1 ADYYNLL
8 GHLAAIAS
16 DGRDIMTKLLY
27 QEMFIRDNSVVV
39 VSSHR
44 GARLERVL
52 RHLSVRGNSVTLVLV
67 NGKSEESSALP
78 RREGLFTEIVI
89 DKAEDL
95 IPAAKK
101 EVN

>member
-1 ADYYNLL
+1 
-8 GHLAAIAS
+8 
-16 DGRDIMTKLLY
+16 MTHLLY
-27 QEMFIRDNSVVV
+27 QEMFIRDNNVVV

-44 GARLERVL
+44 GTRLQKVL

-67 NGKSEESSALP
+67 NGKSETEPSIPP
-78 RREGLFTEIVI
+78 RREGFFTEIFI

-95 IPAAKK
+95 TPAARAK